1 MAYIVGIPLL
11 VLLAVI
17 QATILSNV
25 RLLDGAPD
33 LILLAVV
40 AWALTGHSRQAM
52 AGALFGGLLIDLLS
66 GLPLGATAIIMIT
79 VVYLVSLTAGR
90 FWEANLLMPL
100 TTVLWSS
107 LLFHGL
113 SLAVLLALGRPLE
126 LSFALGRVVLPST
139 FLNLI
144 LALPATQAATNLA
157 DTFYPPE
164 VQI

>member
-11 VLLAVI
+11 ALLAVI
-17 QATILSNV
+17 QSTLLSSL

-40 AWALTGHSRQAM
+40 AWALTGHARQAM
-52 AGALFGGLLIDLLS
+52 AGAFFGGLMIDLLS
-66 GLPLGATAIIMIT
+66 GLPLGATAIIMVS

-100 TTVLWSS
+100 TTILWSS
-107 LLFHGL
+107 LLYHGL
-113 SLAVLLALGRPLE
+113 SLAVLLALGRTLDPGY
-126 LSFALGRVVLPST
+126 ALGRVILPST

-144 LALPATQAATNLA
+144 LALPATQSASSLA

>member
-1 MAYIVGIPLL
+1 MAYIVGIPILM
-11 VLLAVI
+11 LLAVI
-17 QATILSNV
+17 QATVLSSL

-33 LILLAVV
+33 LIFLAMV
-40 AWALTGHSRQAM
+40 AWALTGNSRQAM

-66 GLPLGATAIIMIT
+66 GLPLGATAIIMVI

-107 LLFHGL
+107 LLYHGL
-113 SLAVLLALGRPLE
+113 SLAVLLALGRTLD
-126 LSFALGRVVLPST
+126 LSFALGRVILPST

-144 LALPATQAATNLA
+144 LALPAAQAASSLA
-157 DTFYPPE
+157 DTLYPPE